1 MSTTNEASSK
11 AAHTSNELDRIVF
24 FSDAVMAIAVTLL
37 AVELRP
43 PDVEPS
49 QLPQALFQLTPMIA
63 SFALSFLIIASFWVM
78 HHMTFSYIRDYDY
91 KLVWLNILFLMFIV
105 LTPFASS
112 LLGTYVLD
120 ETALIVYSF
129 VIAMAGFFRAGIW
142 EYAVRGHRFVD
153 SDLSQNIIRKL
164 RIRNLLTPIAF
175 GVSIPAILINVSF
188 IAIWIVIPISII
200 IFRKL
205 PKGGKKN
212 QSRCSS
218 QLKLFSCQTAKE
230 PKNYQ
235 RTRVP

>member
-1 MSTTNEASSK
+1 MSTTNEESSK
-11 AAHTSNELDRIVF
+11 AVHTSNELDRIVF

-37 AVELRP
+37 AVELKS

-49 QLPQALFQLTPMIA
+49 QLPQALIQLTPMVA

-91 KLVWLNILFLMFIV
+91 KLVWLNIFFLMFIA

-112 LLGTYVLD
+112 LWGSYIFD
-120 ETALIVYSF
+120 ETALMVYSF
-129 VIAMAGFFRAGIW
+129 VIAMAGFFRASIW

-153 SDLSQNIIRKL
+153 SDLNQNTIKRI

-188 IAIWIVIPISII
+188 IAIWIVVPISII
-200 IFRKL
+200 LFRKL
-205 PKGGKKN
+205 PKSGRKSK
-212 QSRCSS
+212 
-218 QLKLFSCQTAKE
+218 
-230 PKNYQ
+230 
-235 RTRVP
+235 